1 MYRRGKVVVLK
12 ELIDKK
18 DKSIADMLYLII
30 PGILVMTLLA
40 SGILMLVFGIKEF
53 YENFQKAKNTQTTTG
68 YFYDYGIYGG
78 NEKNG
83 EIVQYTYQLFYHY
96 TVDGKQYTLKTDY
109 GTNYLPDMNSTKEVQ
124 YDPNH
129 PEEATLIETN
139 HSSPLILLGV
149 FFTFVGLSFVL
160 IVLNILG
167 CFDRMKFDIFTLYFG
182 ASLLFLGISI
192 LLYQLGFTFS
202 IKEMIES
209 FRWWIIIPLLFIL
222 VGIKLIINSIKISF
236 SRKKIVI

>member
-1 MYRRGKVVVLK
+1 
-12 ELIDKK
+12 
-18 DKSIADMLYLII
+18 
-30 PGILVMTLLA
+30 
-40 SGILMLVFGIKEF
+40 
-53 YENFQKAKNTQTTTG
+53 
-68 YFYDYGIYGG
+68 
-78 NEKNG
+78 
-83 EIVQYTYQLFYHY
+83 
-96 TVDGKQYTLKTDY
+96 
-109 GTNYLPDMNSTKEVQ
+109 MNSTKEVQ

-129 PEEATLIETN
+129 PEKATLIETN

-167 CFDRMKFDIFTLYFG
+167 CFDRMKFDIFTFYFG